1 MKRKIRIENMN
12 LSSQL
17 TYLTLA
23 ALIISMLVFNV
34 ILRAVLLPF
43 YEENIYTYLKQP
55 ASNIG
60 IDNNKLNSDCA
71 FVIQTKNGATI
82 VSNNFDKLFKDTSVE
97 KVLKNVKET
106 QGKFNIGIN
115 TYYYS
120 VGYTSSD
127 RVQTGRNI
135 IFTDDT
141 LIRNQRNNLNRIIF
155 PTMIITILILT
166 AILFTWSKY
175 IVNKIKILK
184 KKTENIDND
193 NFIHEQDFKEFMVDD
208 ELNMLNL
215 SIEKTRKNLKTKE
228 EYKNLMFQNL
238 SHELKTPISVIKSYI
253 EGIQDE
259 VIDEKEAL
267 PIILEETDRL
277 SNQVQTILHFN
288 KIDYMKEMSTYKNS
302 KVNLIPLIEKS
313 INKFKVQR
321 QEIKWNLE
329 VQENLTEYIGTED
342 MWQKVIDNILSNFER
357 YAKENIKI
365 IVKDNYLEFENDGE
379 KIPEELIKNIF
390 LPYSKGPK
398 GQTGLGLGVVKST
411 VNLFGYEIKAENE
424 NNSVKFVI
432 YKQTKMI

>member
-155 PTMIITILILT
+155 PTMII
-166 AILFTWSKY
+166 
-175 IVNKIKILK
+175 V
-184 KKTENIDND
+184 
-193 NFIHEQDFKEFMVDD
+193 
-208 ELNMLNL
+208 
-215 SIEKTRKNLKTKE
+215 
-228 EYKNLMFQNL
+228 
-238 SHELKTPISVIKSYI
+238 
-253 EGIQDE
+253 
-259 VIDEKEAL
+259 
-267 PIILEETDRL
+267 
-277 SNQVQTILHFN
+277 
-288 KIDYMKEMSTYKNS
+288 
-302 KVNLIPLIEKS
+302 
-313 INKFKVQR
+313 
-321 QEIKWNLE
+321 
-329 VQENLTEYIGTED
+329 
-342 MWQKVIDNILSNFER
+342 
-357 YAKENIKI
+357 
-365 IVKDNYLEFENDGE
+365 
-379 KIPEELIKNIF
+379 
-390 LPYSKGPK
+390 
-398 GQTGLGLGVVKST
+398 
-411 VNLFGYEIKAENE
+411 
-424 NNSVKFVI
+424 
-432 YKQTKMI
+432 

>member
-23 ALIISMLVFNV
+23 ALIISLLVFNV

-82 VSNNFDKLFKDTSVE
+82 VSNNFDKLFKNTSVE

-215 SIEKTRKNLKTKE
+215 SIEKTRKNLKAKE
-228 EYKNLMFQNL
+228 EYKILMCQNL
-238 SHELKTPISVIKSYI
+238 SHEVKTPIAVIKSYI

-288 KIDYMKEMSTYKNS
+288 KIDYMKEMNTYKNS
-302 KVNLIPLIEKS
+302 KVDLIPVIEKS
-313 INKFKVQR
+313 MNKFKVQR
-321 QEIKWNLE
+321 QDIKWNLE
-329 VQENLTEYIGTED
+329 VQEKLTEYTGTED

-379 KIPEELIKNIF
+379 KIPEELIENIF

-432 YKQTKMI
+432 YK

>member
-82 VSNNFDKLFKDTSVE
+82 VSNNFDKLFKNTSVE

-135 IFTDDT
+135 IFADDT

-193 NFIHEQDFKEFMVDD
+193 NFIHEQDFKEFLVDD

-215 SIEKTRKNLKTKE
+215 SIEKTRKNLKIKE

-253 EGIQDE
+253 EGIQDA
-259 VIDEKEAL
+259 VIDEKEAI

-288 KIDYMKEMSTYKNS
+288 KIDYMREMSGYKNS

-313 INKFKVQR
+313 VKKFKVKR
-321 QEIKWNLE
+321 QDLKWNLDI
-329 VQENLTEYIGTED
+329 QENLIEYTGTED

-357 YAKENIKI
+357 YAKEKI
-365 IVKDNYLEFENDGE
+365 EIALKNNYIEFQNDGE
-379 KIPEELIKNIF
+379 KIPEELIDNIF

-398 GQTGLGLGVVKST
+398 GQTGLGLGVVRST
-411 VNLFGYEIKAENE
+411 VNLFGYEIKVENRE
-424 NNSVKFVI
+424 KSVVFII
-432 YKQTKMI
+432 YK

>member
-82 VSNNFDKLFKDTSVE
+82 VSNNFDKLFKNTSVE

-215 SIEKTRKNLKTKE
+215 SIEKTRKNLKAKE

-288 KIDYMKEMSTYKNS
+288 KIDYMKEMTVYKNS
-302 KVNLIPLIEKS
+302 KVNLISLIEKS

-329 VQENLTEYIGTED
+329 VQENLTEYTGTED

-379 KIPEELIKNIF
+379 KIPEELIENIF

-432 YKQTKMI
+432 YK

>member
-23 ALIISMLVFNV
+23 ALIISLLVFNV

-82 VSNNFDKLFKDTSVE
+82 VSNNFDKLFKNTSVE

-215 SIEKTRKNLKTKE
+215 SIEKTRKNLKAKE

-288 KIDYMKEMSTYKNS
+288 KIDYMKEMNTYKNS
-302 KVNLIPLIEKS
+302 KVDLIPVIEKS
-313 INKFKVQR
+313 MNKFKVQR

-329 VQENLTEYIGTED
+329 VQEKLTEYTGTED

-379 KIPEELIKNIF
+379 KIPEELIENIF

-432 YKQTKMI
+432 YK